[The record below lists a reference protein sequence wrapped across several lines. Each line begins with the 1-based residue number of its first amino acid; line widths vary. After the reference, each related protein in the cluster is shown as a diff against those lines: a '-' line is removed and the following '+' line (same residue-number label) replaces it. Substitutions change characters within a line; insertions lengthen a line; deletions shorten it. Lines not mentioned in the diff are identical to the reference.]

1 MANNTGRGS
10 SKGSGKPSSSGGYKG
25 KSSGG
30 SGGYKGK
37 SSGSSSGGSG
47 GYKGKSSGSS
57 SGGSGGYK
65 GKSSGSSSGGSGG
78 YRGKSS
84 DGRYDGTG
92 GYRGKSSGSSSG
104 GSGGSSSSGSGS
116 SSGYRGKSSDGRSD
130 GTGGYRGK
138 SSGSSS
144 SGSGG
149 YRGKSSDGRSDGTG
163 GYRGKSSGSSSSG
176 SGGYRGKSSDG
187 RSDGYNAKPTRTS
200 GASSGRPKP
209 SGAKKGHYSATTRDV
224 AEQKRMEGTQRR
236 RDLQGA
242 AVNLPNWIIE
252 NLARVTPKDR
262 VAPALEALGAA
273 SEALSE
279 GRYQSAVKHGQR
291 AKSLSPNDSTVR
303 ETIGVAAYR
312 VGDWTTALTEL
323 RAYRRIAG
331 ETTHLPIEMD
341 VLRALGRDAD
351 VEKAWLELKKRGGHG
366 IVMNEGIV
374 VYSSYLLDNGRA
386 KDAWAIA
393 NPGRTVAEPNEAHLR
408 LYFVA
413 GRAAAALGD
422 RSTAKTLSDAI
433 VLADPGFP
441 GWEQLESEIAAIS

>member
-10 SKGSGKPSSSGGYKG
+10 SKGSGKPSNSGGYKG

-30 SGGYKGK
+30 SGGSGGYRGK
-37 SSGSSSGGSG
+37 SSGSSSGSSGGSG
-47 GYKGKSSGSS
+47 GYKGKSSG
-57 SGGSGGYK
+57 
-65 GKSSGSSSGGSGG
+65 
-78 YRGKSS
+78 
-84 DGRYDGTG
+84 
-92 GYRGKSSGSSSG
+92 
-104 GSGGSSSSGSGS
+104 
-116 SSGYRGKSSDGRSD
+116 
-130 GTGGYRGK
+130 
-138 SSGSSS
+138 
-144 SGSGG
+144 GSGG
-149 YRGKSSDGRSDGTG
+149 YRGKSSDGRSDGTS
-163 GYRGKSSGSSSSG
+163 GYRGKPSGSPSSG
-176 SGGYRGKSSDG
+176 SGGYKG
-187 RSDGYNAKPTRTS
+187 KPTS
-200 GASSGRPKP
+200 DASSGRPKP
-209 SGAKKGHYSATTRDV
+209 SGAKKGQYSATTRDV
-224 AEQKRMEGTQRR
+224 AQQKREEGTQRR
-236 RDLQGA
+236 RDLQGS

-252 NLARVTPKDR
+252 NLARVTPSDR

-312 VGDWTTALTEL
+312 VGDWSTALTEL

-331 ETTHLPIEMD
+331 ESTHLPIEMD

-366 IVMNEGIV
+366 LVMNEGIV
-374 VYSSYLLDNGRA
+374 VYSSFLLDNGRA
-386 KDAWAIA
+386 KEAWAIA

-422 RSTAKTLSDAI
+422 RGTAKTLSDAI

-441 GWEQLESEIAAIS
+441 GWEQLESEIAAIV

>member
-1 MANNTGRGS
+1 MANNTSRGS
-10 SKGSGKPSSSGGYKG
+10 SKGSGTRS
-25 KSSGG
+25 G

-47 GYKGKSSGSS
+47 GYKGKSSG
-57 SGGSGGYK
+57 GSGGYR

-84 DGRYDGTG
+84 DGRSDGTG
-92 GYRGKSSGSSSG
+92 GYKGRSSGSSSG
-104 GSGGSSSSGSGS
+104 GSGG
-116 SSGYRGKSSDGRSD
+116 YKGKSSDGRSD
-130 GTGGYRGK
+130 RSGGYEGK
-138 SSGSSS
+138 PSGSSS
-144 SGSGG
+144 SGGSSGYRGRSAGSSSGG
-149 YRGKSSDGRSDGTG
+149 YKGKQTPS
-163 GYRGKSSGSSSSG
+163 
-176 SGGYRGKSSDG
+176 
-187 RSDGYNAKPTRTS
+187 S

-209 SGAKKGHYSATTRDV
+209 SGAKKGQFSATTRDV
-224 AEQKRMEGTQRR
+224 AQQKREEGTQRR

-242 AVNLPNWIIE
+242 AVNLPNWVIE
-252 NLARVTPKDR
+252 NLARVTHADR

-331 ETTHLPIEMD
+331 ESTHLPIEMD
-341 VLRALGRDAD
+341 VLRALDRDDD

-366 IVMNEGIV
+366 LVMNEGIV
-374 VYSSYLLDNGRA
+374 VYSSYLLDRGRA
-386 KDAWAIA
+386 KEAWGIA

-413 GRAAAALGD
+413 ARAAAALGD
-422 RSTAKTLSDAI
+422 RGTAKTLSDAI

-441 GWEQLESEIAAIS
+441 GWEQLETEIAAIV

>member
-10 SKGSGKPSSSGGYKG
+10 SKGSGKPSNSGGYKG
-25 KSSGG
+25 KSSGT
-30 SGGYKGK
+30 S
-37 SSGSSSGGSG
+37 
-47 GYKGKSSGSS
+47 
-57 SGGSGGYK
+57 
-65 GKSSGSSSGGSGG
+65 
-78 YRGKSS
+78 
-84 DGRYDGTG
+84 

-104 GSGGSSSSGSGS
+104 GSGGSG
-116 SSGYRGKSSDGRSD
+116 GYRGKSSDGRSD
-130 GTGGYRGK
+130 GTSGYRGK

-144 SGSGG
+144 GSSGGSGGYKGKSSGGSGG
-149 YRGKSSDGRSDGTG
+149 YRGKSSDGRSDGTS
-163 GYRGKSSGSSSSG
+163 GYRGKPSGSPSSG
-176 SGGYRGKSSDG
+176 SGGYKGK
-187 RSDGYNAKPTRTS
+187 P
-200 GASSGRPKP
+200 P
-209 SGAKKGHYSATTRDV
+209 SGAKKGQYSATTRDV
-224 AEQKRMEGTQRR
+224 AQQKREEGTQRR
-236 RDLQGA
+236 RDLQGS

-252 NLARVTPKDR
+252 NLARVTPSDR

-312 VGDWTTALTEL
+312 VGDWSTALTEL

-331 ETTHLPIEMD
+331 ESTHLPIEMD

-366 IVMNEGIV
+366 LVMNEGIV
-374 VYSSYLLDNGRA
+374 VYSSFLLDNGRA
-386 KDAWAIA
+386 KEAWAIA

-422 RSTAKTLSDAI
+422 RGTAKTLSDAI

-441 GWEQLESEIAAIS
+441 GWEQLESEIAAIV